1 MNLNNSH
8 QKKVIKNKGLSWA
21 FIRAMLAIL
30 APKDSDSSPLSRKY
44 MKTKRKGERGQCYYS
59 HMDKFFDGNAK
70 RYDQRLQEEFEA
82 MSAAEQAEKDQ
93 TF

>member
-1 MNLNNSH
+1 
-8 QKKVIKNKGLSWA
+8 
-21 FIRAMLAIL
+21 
-30 APKDSDSSPLSRKY
+30 
-44 MKTKRKGERGQCYYS
+44 
-59 HMDKFFDGNAK
+59 MDKFFDGNAK